1 MIRRIMNYNMQDIK
15 DSLIYLLDKAAHS
28 QEVRNLAVQVTQDSQ
43 DKISAIYNFVKNNV
57 SYIPDPVGADGSDIE
72 LFISPVVMVNMYEK
86 GIRPSG
92 DCDDMALLG
101 TALFRAIGIKSNI
114 VLVDSGGGGIDHAF
128 SEVWSDKLGK
138 WIDFDVTVKH
148 PLGWLHPYHQKIVV

>member
-1 MIRRIMNYNMQDIK
+1 MIRSIMNYSMQDVK

-28 QEVRNLAVQVTQDSQ
+28 QEVRSFAISITQDSQ
-43 DKISAIYNFVKNNV
+43 DKISAIYNFMKDNV
-57 SYIPDPVGADGSDIE
+57 AYIPDPVGPNGNDIE
-72 LFISPVVMVNMYEK
+72 LFISPVVMVSMHEK
-86 GIRPSG
+86 GITPSG

-101 TALFRAIGIKSNI
+101 TALFRAIGMKSNI

-138 WIDFDVTVKH
+138 WIDFDVTVKE
-148 PLGWLHPYHQKIVV
+148 PLGWSRPYHKRITV